1 MKRPGAYREGFERSR
16 AANPELAERS
26 VGHTHLGDPLADAM
40 IADPAEPGRQAP
52 GRRVWFVLHGGAE
65 SALRAAPASAGKAS
79 NLTAI
84 LDVTVFDR
92 EGIRLELPDD
102 VHSGRSS
109 GWQGRIPAGGGPF
122 LSASGLRAGLHRCGS
137 GSRL

>member
-26 VGHTHLGDPLADAM
+26 VVHTHLGDPL
-40 IADPAEPGRQAP
+40 ADPAEPGRQAP
-52 GRRVWFVLHGGAE
+52 GRRVRLALHGGAE
-65 SALRAAPASAGKAS
+65 SALRAVPASAGKAS
-79 NLTAI
+79 NLTTI
-84 LDVTVFDR
+84 LDLSVFDR
-92 EGIRLELPDD
+92 EGIGLELPDP

-109 GWQGRIPAGGGPF
+109 GWQGRIPGGGGPF